1 MRFLLL
7 LSAIVSAPM
16 SFAATYS
23 QFFFGGRA
31 IVMITAKDAMGR
43 ADDDGERLFKGM
55 NVKEQDSVIGPGKG
69 IVSLGRDFN
78 LSCAIRQG
86 VGTECSIV
94 VNSSGDMR
102 VDDAAGRIEYHT
114 TLENADVLSAK
125 FLLDED
131 GKFDYE
137 THDGRII
144 ISSRPG
150 SFKFIYTK

>member
-1 MRFLLL
+1 MRFLFL
-7 LSAIVSAPM
+7 LSAIFSATT

-31 IVMITAKDAMGR
+31 IVMITAKDPMGR
-43 ADDDGERLFKGM
+43 ADDDGERMFKGM
-55 NVKEQDSVIGPGKG
+55 NVEEQDSVIGPGKG
-69 IVSLGRDFN
+69 IVSTDRDFN

-94 VNSSGDMR
+94 VNSSGDMKI
-102 VDDAAGRIEYHT
+102 DEAAGRIEYRA
-114 TLENADVLSAK
+114 TLEKADVLSAK

-137 THDGRII
+137 THDGKVII
-144 ISSRPG
+144 MSRPG
-150 SFKFIYTK
+150 SFKFIYSK